1 MQDRKSIFVVN
12 SFQINL
18 SPLQKKSL
26 CFAAAAATSKRNVT
40 EEICLE
46 LVKRQNH

>member
-26 CFAAAAATSKRNVT
+26 CFAAAATSKRNVT

>member
-26 CFAAAAATSKRNVT
+26 CFAAATSKRNVT

-46 LVKRQNH
+46 LVKRQE

>member
-18 SPLQKKSL
+18 SPLQKNLSAL
-26 CFAAAAATSKRNVT
+26 
-40 EEICLE
+40 L
-46 LVKRQNH
+46 LLQRQNET